1 MNGSTAGS
9 ESAVGTAT
17 EFVAGAPK
25 RTVCYGTFAGDLSD
39 PSFRLR
45 ISFVEHDG
53 RFDMHSHEYAEL
65 MIVLGGRATHLTDVE
80 SHTLEGGDL
89 FVINAGRR
97 HGFDNAQGLRLCNI
111 MYDPEQFFAN
121 ERDLE
126 SLVGYHALFQIA
138 PRTMAFRE
146 RMHLSTDEL
155 ARVSEMLSALKAE
168 QEGKADGWTIAARYQ
183 FLTLVTFLARIYT
196 RQTKNQT
203 TPLIQMARVISHI
216 QQNYRET
223 IGVEDLARLAHL
235 SASQFQRRFKQ
246 VYNVTPMQFVT
257 NVRMH
262 AACELLKDPNYDV
275 TRVAMATGFSTA
287 AFFSAQFRR
296 HRGESP
302 SNYRKRH
309 FAAQNGDTESD
320 SQDVMREIE

>member
-1 MNGSTAGS
+1 MNSSTAS
-9 ESAVGTAT
+9 DSAVGTAT
-17 EFVAGAPK
+17 EFIAGAPK

-39 PSFRLR
+39 PSFRFR

-53 RFDMHSHEYAEL
+53 RFEMHSHEYAEL
-65 MIVLGGRATHLTDVE
+65 MIVLGGRARHLTDVE
-80 SHTLEGGDL
+80 SHALEGGDL

-97 HGFDNAQGLRLCNI
+97 HGFDDAQGLRLCNI

-138 PRTMAFRE
+138 PRALAFRE
-146 RMHLSTDEL
+146 RMHLSTEEL
-155 ARVSEMLSALKAE
+155 ARVSDMLSALKSE
-168 QEGKADGWTIAARYQ
+168 QEGKADGWTVAARYQ
-183 FLTLVTFLARIYT
+183 FLALVTYLSRTYT

-203 TPLIQMARVISHI
+203 TPLIQMARVVSHI

-262 AACELLKDPNYDV
+262 AACELLKNPNYDV

-302 SNYRKRH
+302 STYRKRH
-309 FAAQNGDTESD
+309 FSALTMDEID
-320 SQDVMREIE
+320 SQEAVSQELE